1 MPTQPNTHLLV
12 LEGSTREENKKLP
25 ILLKTGLEEPVYCN
39 FLSEQQEGITCSVGV
54 ATLVMQSGEGGVGSG
69 EGGVKSSE
77 VVTFGRE
84 QCSSSGFVRPV
95 HQEVPKLNEV
105 PLDIICTGKCT
116 MAVTPTAMSTH
127 THCTHAHCTLLLY

>member
-39 FLSEQQEGITCSVGV
+39 FLSEQQEGITCSMGV

-116 MAVTPTAMSTH
+116 MALTPTAMSTH

>member
-1 MPTQPNTHLLV
+1 
-12 LEGSTREENKKLP
+12 
-25 ILLKTGLEEPVYCN
+25 
-39 FLSEQQEGITCSVGV
+39 
-54 ATLVMQSGEGGVGSG
+54 MQSGEGGVGSG

-116 MAVTPTAMSTH
+116 MALTPTAMSTH
-127 THCTHAHCTLLLY
+127 THIAHMRIAHCYYISHTHIHTPTHIANAHNHTDYTHTHECTVHTAQGHASSPASKSGGSPPMNTFRE

>member
-1 MPTQPNTHLLV
+1 M
-12 LEGSTREENKKLP
+12 
-25 ILLKTGLEEPVYCN
+25 YCN